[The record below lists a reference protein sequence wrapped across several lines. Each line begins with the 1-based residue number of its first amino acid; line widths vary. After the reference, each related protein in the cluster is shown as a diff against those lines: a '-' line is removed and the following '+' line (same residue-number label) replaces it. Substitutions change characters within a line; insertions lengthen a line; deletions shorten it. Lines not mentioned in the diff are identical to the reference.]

1 MSNSPQAK
9 RGKTT
14 RLQRGIYFLPSLF
27 TVANIFCGFYSI
39 VSSMKGELELA
50 AMLIGWAI
58 LLDTLDGRVARL
70 ANASSEF
77 GKEFDSLADV
87 VSFGVAPGVLAYTW
101 GLHLWPRIGWLA
113 CFLFLIC
120 GIMRLARFN
129 IQSAAGKRYF
139 VGMPIP
145 AAAGVIASIVF
156 MFPEP
161 LTGRNQAIPILFL
174 EPSLALLMVSTLR
187 YYSFKDID
195 LRGRHP
201 HLVILLLA
209 LLFVTIGTHPQVM
222 LLSMSM
228 TYLVSGLAL
237 KVHSLVRRT
246 HLTTA
251 CNPEEALPS
260 GPKDLDA

>member
-1 MSNSPQAK
+1 MSTQRRIP
-9 RGKTT
+9 R
-14 RLQRGIYFLPSLF
+14 RGIYFLPSLF

-39 VSSMKGELELA
+39 VSSMKSEFELA

-70 ANASSEF
+70 ANATSEF

-87 VSFGVAPGVLAYTW
+87 VSFGVAPGVLAYAW
-101 GLHLWPRIGWLA
+101 ALHLWPRIGWLA

-120 GIMRLARFN
+120 GTMRLARFN
-129 IQSAAGKRYF
+129 IQQRAVDKRYF

-145 AAAGVIASIVF
+145 AAAGLLAAIVF
-156 MFPEP
+156 MFPLP
-161 LTGRNQAIPILFL
+161 LDSRNQAIPMLL
-174 EPSLALLMVSTLR
+174 LVPGLALLMVSTLR

-201 HLVILLLA
+201 YLVILLLA
-209 LLFVTIGTHPQVM
+209 LLFVTIGTHPQIM
-222 LLSMSM
+222 LLSMSV

-237 KVHSLVRRT
+237 KAYGLLRRS
-246 HLTTA
+246 HFA
-251 CNPEEALPS
+251 AASPPEKVLS
-260 GPKDLDA
+260 TGSKDLDA

>member
-1 MSNSPQAK
+1 MSTQRRIP
-9 RGKTT
+9 R
-14 RLQRGIYFLPSLF
+14 RGIYFLPSLF

-39 VSSMKGELELA
+39 VSSMKSEFELA

-70 ANASSEF
+70 ANATSEF

-87 VSFGVAPGVLAYTW
+87 VSFGVAPGVLAYAW
-101 GLHLWPRIGWLA
+101 ALHLWPRIGWLA

-120 GIMRLARFN
+120 GTMRLARFN
-129 IQSAAGKRYF
+129 IQQRAVDKRYF

-145 AAAGVIASIVF
+145 AAAGLLAAIVF
-156 MFPEP
+156 MFPLP
-161 LTGRNQAIPILFL
+161 LDSRNQAIPILL
-174 EPSLALLMVSTLR
+174 LVPGLALLMVSTLR

-201 HLVILLLA
+201 YLVILLLA

-222 LLSMSM
+222 LLSMSV

-237 KVHSLVRRT
+237 KVYGLLRRS
-246 HLTTA
+246 HFA
-251 CNPEEALPS
+251 AASPPEKALS
-260 GPKDLDA
+260 TGSKDLDA